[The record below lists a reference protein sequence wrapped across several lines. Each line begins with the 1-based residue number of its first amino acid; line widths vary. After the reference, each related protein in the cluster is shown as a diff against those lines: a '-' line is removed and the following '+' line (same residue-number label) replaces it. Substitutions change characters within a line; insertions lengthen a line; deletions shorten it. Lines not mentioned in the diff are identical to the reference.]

1 IRGGYNVYPREIE
14 EKLIEHPDISLIAVI
29 GVPDEQYGEEI
40 MAFIILNDGA
50 TCTAEDI
57 IQWSKKR
64 MANYKYPRRIK
75 FVDSIPMSATN
86 KILKRELRKMFSEG
100 AFDS

>member
-1 IRGGYNVYPREIE
+1 MI
-14 EKLIEHPDISLIAVI
+14 K
-29 GVPDEQYGEEI
+29 
-40 MAFIILNDGA
+40 
-50 TCTAEDI
+50 
-57 IQWSKKR
+57 WSKKR

-86 KILKRELRKMFSEG
+86 KILKPELRKMFAEG